1 MALSARHTQLDSL
14 HRREVGRLGVA
25 PAVLFVLPFI
35 KRGFRGTAFEEVGV
49 LDLTRVIEDV
59 KALHVLAV
67 VDVRLRV
74 RVSNHTGVDEIDA
87 RGIQGVANPVVREAL
102 NARRSDSGHR
112 HHSSAHGST
121 RRVRPSDTR
130 VCLRVLGPN
139 NPCTRPVAADHRGAV
154 LVVRRV
160 VITRRPIDGGVRRR
174 RCLQRHVG
182 VSVRIRSGGLIR
194 NLDTQLS
201 SGDNLARMLRLN
213 LRQTN
218 TIRVKLRALRN
229 IVQIRQRQSE
239 GVRLRVNQSEL
250 ACREVSGLLL
260 RLTRS

>member
-87 RGIQGVANPVVREAL
+87 
-102 NARRSDSGHR
+102 
-112 HHSSAHGST
+112 
-121 RRVRPSDTR
+121 
-130 VCLRVLGPN
+130 
-139 NPCTRPVAADHRGAV
+139 
-154 LVVRRV
+154 
-160 VITRRPIDGGVRRR
+160 
-174 RCLQRHVG
+174 
-182 VSVRIRSGGLIR
+182 
-194 NLDTQLS
+194 LS
-201 SGDNLARMLRLN
+201 
-213 LRQTN
+213 
-218 TIRVKLRALRN
+218 I
-229 IVQIRQRQSE
+229 
-239 GVRLRVNQSEL
+239 
-250 ACREVSGLLL
+250 
-260 RLTRS
+260 